1 MCSIVIHMGHLWR
14 LVYSKVIVSFGNPSI
29 LSDFC
34 HYFSQNVHM
43 PFPWQRA
50 CIWIKGML
58 IAWFWVTMTKIG
70 KFQQNR

>member
-1 MCSIVIHMGHLWR
+1 MCYIFIHMGHLWH
-14 LVYSKVIVSFGNPSI
+14 LVDSKVIVSFENPSI
-29 LSDFC
+29 LSDFLSLS
-34 HYFSQNVHM
+34 SQNVHM

-50 CIWIKGML
+50 CIWIKGVL